1 MDYHPSP
8 AGQSYPFNPEIM
20 QTTDST
26 PTKEIAY
33 SVIIPAYREG
43 DVIHDVIAEIRQVMD
58 GMKKSYE
65 ILVVDD
71 GSMDDTAEQARKA
84 GATVIQ
90 HPYNIGNGAAVKSGM
105 RNARGRVFV
114 HIDADGQVDP
124 NDIPRLLEKIGPYDM
139 VIGARSRGSDTATY
153 RNIAN
158 SVFNRLASYT
168 AGRTI
173 EDLTC
178 GFRVIKAHIARQF
191 IYLLPN
197 TFSYPSTLTLSIV
210 RAGYSL
216 GFVPIIVK
224 RRPGRSGSKIKPL
237 RDGMRFLLIILKISV
252 FFAPL
257 KIFIPLSALIFLLGV
272 GYGLFRVLV
281 WHGPYG
287 QTSALLISTAVL
299 TFLVGLVSEQIAQL
313 RFDRSESTAHSSRD
327 D

>member
-1 MDYHPSP
+1 MPNT
-8 AGQSYPFNPEIM
+8 GNPTHSQIE
-20 QTTDST
+20 
-26 PTKEIAY
+26 Y

-43 DVIHDVIAEIRQVMD
+43 DVIHAVITEIRQVMD
-58 GMKKSYE
+58 GLGKTYE

-71 GSMDDTAEQARKA
+71 GSTDDTAEQARKA
-84 GATVIQ
+84 GARVIQ
-90 HPYNIGNGAAVKSGM
+90 HPYNIGNGAAVKTGM
-105 RNARGRVFV
+105 RNARGKVFI
-114 HIDADGQVDP
+114 HIDADGQVEP
-124 NDIPRLLEKIGPYDM
+124 TDIPRLLEKIGPYDM
-139 VIGARSRGSDTATY
+139 VIGARSRESDTAAH

-158 SVFNRLASYT
+158 GIFNRLASYT

-178 GFRVIKAHIARQF
+178 GFRVVKAHIARQF

-216 GFVPIIVK
+216 GFVPIVVK

-287 QTSALLISTAVL
+287 QTAALLVSTSIL

-313 RFDRSESTAHSSRD
+313 RFDRSETQSQRIVEED
-327 D
+327 K

>member
-1 MDYHPSP
+1 MPNIDTPS
-8 AGQSYPFNPEIM
+8 QQQIE
-20 QTTDST
+20 
-26 PTKEIAY
+26 Y

-43 DVIHDVIAEIRQVMD
+43 DVIHAVITDIRRVMD
-58 GMKKSYE
+58 GMDKTYE
-65 ILVVDD
+65 ILVIDD
-71 GSMDDTAEQARKA
+71 GSTDDTAEQARKA
-84 GATVIQ
+84 GARVIQ
-90 HPYNIGNGAAVKSGM
+90 HPYNIGNGAAVKTGM
-105 RNARGRVFV
+105 RNARGKVFI
-114 HIDADGQVDP
+114 HIDADGQMDP
-124 NDIPRLLEKIGPYDM
+124 NDIPRLLEKIGPYDL
-139 VIGARSRGSDTATY
+139 VIGARSRASDTAAH
-153 RNIAN
+153 RDVAN
-158 SVFNRLASYT
+158 SIFNRLASYT

-216 GFVPIIVK
+216 GFVPIVVR

-257 KIFIPLSALIFLLGV
+257 KIFIPLSALIFLLGL

-287 QTSALLISTAVL
+287 QTSALLVSTAVL

-313 RFDRSESTAHSSRD
+313 RFDRSETTRVFRD

>member
-1 MDYHPSP
+1 MPREQDTITPPSV
-8 AGQSYPFNPEIM
+8 E
-20 QTTDST
+20 
-26 PTKEIAY
+26 Y

-43 DVIHDVIAEIRQVMD
+43 DVIHDVIVEIRRVMD
-58 GMKKSYE
+58 SLPKNYE

-71 GSMDDTAEQARKA
+71 GSGDDTAERARKA
-84 GATVIQ
+84 GARVIQ
-90 HPYNIGNGAAVKSGM
+90 HPYNIGNGAAVKTGM
-105 RNARGRVFV
+105 RNARGKVFI
-114 HIDADGQVDP
+114 HIDADGQMDP
-124 NDIPRLLEKIGPYDM
+124 NDIPRLLEKIGPYDL
-139 VIGARSRGSDTATY
+139 VIGARSRESDTAAH
-153 RNIAN
+153 RDIAN
-158 SVFNRLASYT
+158 GIFNRLASYT

-216 GFVPIIVK
+216 GFVPIVVR
-224 RRPGRSGSKIKPL
+224 RRPGHSGSKIKPL

-257 KIFIPLSALIFLLGV
+257 KIFIPLSGLIFLLGV

-287 QTSALLISTAVL
+287 QTSALLVSTSIL

-313 RFDRSESTAHSSRD
+313 RFDRSETQSHPSED
-327 D
+327 E

>member
-1 MDYHPSP
+1 MPHEHDT
-8 AGQSYPFNPEIM
+8 I
-20 QTTDST
+20 T
-26 PTKEIAY
+26 PPGVEY

-43 DVIHDVIAEIRQVMD
+43 DVIHGVIGEIRRVMD
-58 GMKKSYE
+58 NLQKNYE

-71 GSMDDTAEQARKA
+71 GSGDDTAERARKA
-84 GATVIQ
+84 GARVIQ
-90 HPYNIGNGAAVKSGM
+90 HPYNIGNGAAVKTGM
-105 RNARGRVFV
+105 RNARGKVFI
-114 HIDADGQVDP
+114 HIDADGQMDP
-124 NDIPRLLEKIGPYDM
+124 NDIPRLLEKIGPYDL
-139 VIGARSRGSDTATY
+139 VIGARSRKSDTAAH
-153 RNIAN
+153 RDIAN
-158 SVFNRLASYT
+158 GIFNRLASYT

-224 RRPGRSGSKIKPL
+224 RRPGHSGSKIKPL

-257 KIFIPLSALIFLLGV
+257 KIFIPLSGLIFLLGV

-287 QTSALLISTAVL
+287 QTSALLVSTSIL

-313 RFDRSESTAHSSRD
+313 RFDRSETQSHPSEGE
-327 D
+327 

>member
-1 MDYHPSP
+1 MPREQDTITPPSV
-8 AGQSYPFNPEIM
+8 E
-20 QTTDST
+20 
-26 PTKEIAY
+26 Y

-43 DVIHDVIAEIRQVMD
+43 DVIHDVIVEIRRVMD
-58 GMKKSYE
+58 GLPKNYE

-71 GSMDDTAEQARKA
+71 GSGDDTAERARKA
-84 GATVIQ
+84 GARVIQ
-90 HPYNIGNGAAVKSGM
+90 HPYNIGNGAAVKTGM
-105 RNARGRVFV
+105 RNARGKVFI
-114 HIDADGQVDP
+114 HIDADGQMDP
-124 NDIPRLLEKIGPYDM
+124 NDIPRLLEKIGPYDL
-139 VIGARSRGSDTATY
+139 VIGARSRESDTAAH
-153 RNIAN
+153 RDIAN
-158 SVFNRLASYT
+158 GIFNRLASYT

-216 GFVPIIVK
+216 GFVPIVVR
-224 RRPGRSGSKIKPL
+224 RRPGHSGSKIKPL

-257 KIFIPLSALIFLLGV
+257 KIFIPLSGLIFLLGV

-287 QTSALLISTAVL
+287 QTSALLVSTSIL

-313 RFDRSESTAHSSRD
+313 RFDRSETQSHPSED
-327 D
+327 E

>member
-1 MDYHPSP
+1 MPNTDNPSHP
-8 AGQSYPFNPEIM
+8 QIE
-20 QTTDST
+20 
-26 PTKEIAY
+26 Y

-43 DVIHDVIAEIRQVMD
+43 DVIHAVITEIRQVMD
-58 GMKKSYE
+58 GMGKTYE

-71 GSMDDTAEQARKA
+71 GSTDDTAEQARKA
-84 GATVIQ
+84 GARVIQ
-90 HPYNIGNGAAVKSGM
+90 HPYNIGNGAAVKTGM
-105 RNARGRVFV
+105 RNARGKVFL
-114 HIDADGQVDP
+114 HMDADGQMEP

-139 VIGARSRGSDTATY
+139 VIGARSRESNTAAY

-158 SVFNRLASYT
+158 GIFNRLASYT

-216 GFVPIIVK
+216 GFVPIVVK

-287 QTSALLISTAVL
+287 QTSALLVSTSIL

-313 RFDRSESTAHSSRD
+313 RFDRSETQSQALEEE
-327 D
+327 

>member
-1 MDYHPSP
+1 MPNTYNPSHP
-8 AGQSYPFNPEIM
+8 QIE
-20 QTTDST
+20 
-26 PTKEIAY
+26 Y

-43 DVIHDVIAEIRQVMD
+43 DVIHAVITEIRQVMD
-58 GMKKSYE
+58 GMGKTYE

-71 GSMDDTAEQARKA
+71 GSTDDTAEQARKA
-84 GATVIQ
+84 GARVIQ
-90 HPYNIGNGAAVKSGM
+90 HPYNIGNGAAVKTGM
-105 RNARGRVFV
+105 RNARGKVFV
-114 HIDADGQVDP
+114 HIDADGQVDA

-139 VIGARSRGSDTATY
+139 VIGARSRESDTATY

-158 SVFNRLASYT
+158 GIFNRLASYT

-216 GFVPIIVK
+216 GYVPIVVK
-224 RRPGRSGSKIKPL
+224 RRPGHSKSKIKPL

-257 KIFIPLSALIFLLGV
+257 KIFIPLSGLIFLLGV

-287 QTSALLISTAVL
+287 QTSALLVSTSIL

-313 RFDRSESTAHSSRD
+313 RFDRSEAQSRHIVEKD
-327 D
+327 E